1 MAESTSPSIPRS
13 SHKPLEYTSCI
24 DPTVSSS
31 ISGNINAHSSFDFI
45 SQPRDCNTLVNRNEN
60 KHRILERDLRQLDIN
75 SNTHII
81 EINNKKLDGTESIS
95 LPTTPLEH
103 LSSNFNRK
111 SHPLLLT
118 QANTN
123 QSDDDDHDDDVQ
135 HFRFTSPTDYML
147 VTPEQITNESISNS
161 KR

>member
-24 DPTVSSS
+24 DSTVSSS

-75 SNTHII
+75 SNKHII

-123 QSDDDDHDDDVQ
+123 QSDDDHDDDVQ